1 MSRSEKQT
9 LGINHADF
17 PHLMTMTALIIAGEA
32 TFSLPFH
39 VTRFFRPTFLEVFEF
54 SNMQLGL
61 VQASYGVIAM
71 LAYFPG
77 GQLADMYSAR
87 KLLAASLVATGLG
100 GFYFRNIN
108 QHLIHRHT
116 AEHGAKFAAH
126 QNFCV
131 ARCAA

>member
-9 LGINHADF
+9 LGISHADF

-32 TFSLPFH
+32 IFALPFH

-77 GQLADMYSAR
+77 GQLADMFSAR
-87 KLLAASLVATGLG
+87 KLLAASILRRSQRTRTCTYCLPFGALPPSC
-100 GFYFRNIN
+100 YFGV
-108 QHLIHRHT
+108 H
-116 AEHGAKFAAH
+116 
-126 QNFCV
+126 
-131 ARCAA
+131 